1 MFLAY
6 CDGMFL
12 DPRHRLQIAEAH
24 ADALRQIGAR
34 SRNPIPHSWRDG
46 AVSDLAIVIRPNRS
60 DDDPALARLAALD
73 SASVPVEPL
82 LVAEVGGELRAAL
95 SLRDDAVIADPFH
108 RTAQL
113 VMLLQTRAEQLLV
126 DDRSGS
132 RRWFARVRSR
142 LAPAR

>member
-1 MFLAY
+1 
-6 CDGMFL
+6 MFL

-34 SRNPIPHSWRDG
+34 SRKPSAHSWRDR
-46 AVSDLAIVIRPNRS
+46 AVSDLAIVIRTDRP
-60 DDDPALARLAALD
+60 DDDRALARLAALD
-73 SASVPVEPL
+73 SASVPAEPL
-82 LVAEVGGELRAAL
+82 LVAEASGELRAAL
-95 SLRDDAVIADPFH
+95 SLRDGAVIADPFH
-108 RTAQL
+108 FTAEL